1 MDTTTTQ
8 ADKDALDAAG
18 LKIDPSEKQTKT
30 FKLDQVKAIDEGNG
44 GFTAYVTTW
53 GNVDRGSERV
63 VKGSVTESL
72 ETFMRDGWLAVGHN
86 WYDMGVG
93 FIKSYRE
100 DDYGLWVEFAFHG
113 DDDAQVVRKRVLERI
128 AAGKTVSVSIG
139 YYLRDWKVVEG
150 VLELHKID
158 LMEVSI
164 VNVPMNPLA
173 IAVGA
178 KNLDDVPFAE
188 EGAVVV
194 TGMKHWADRIEQRIL
209 SRIDRKAG
217 AELSS
222 ANVALIDSV
231 VNAIDQLIESKS
243 KLQELADRNRKGT
256 ESEPDQKTLETEAL
270 AKWNAERSFMLL
282 ESHLYC

>member
-1 MDTTTTQ
+1 MDTNTI
-8 ADKDALDAAG
+8 APESID
-18 LKIDPSEKQTKT
+18 LKVDPNERRVKT
-30 FKLDQVKAIDEGNG
+30 FKLDQIKAVDEGNG

-53 GNVDRGSERV
+53 GNTDRGSERV

-86 WYDMGVG
+86 WMDMGVG

-100 DDYGLWVEFAFHG
+100 DDYGLFVEFAFHG

-139 YYLRDWKVVEG
+139 YYLRDWKYVDG

-178 KNLDDVPFAE
+178 KGLDDVPFTD
-188 EGAVVV
+188 EGSFVVQGV
-194 TGMKHWADRIEQRIL
+194 KHFADRIEQRIL
-209 SRIDRKAG
+209 GRTDRKAG

-231 VNAIDQLIESKS
+231 VSAIDQLIESKS

-256 ESEPDQKTLETEAL
+256 ESEPDQKALETEAL